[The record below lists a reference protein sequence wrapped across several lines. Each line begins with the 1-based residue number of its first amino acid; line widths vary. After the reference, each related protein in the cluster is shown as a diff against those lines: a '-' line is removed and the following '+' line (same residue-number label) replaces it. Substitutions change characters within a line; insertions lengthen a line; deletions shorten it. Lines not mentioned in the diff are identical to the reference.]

1 MQAIT
6 EGQSQQLGEDG
17 QPIENLE
24 ETETLGAPVE
34 IPKPPKFDP
43 NAMEDMAPAERLRYN
58 QAQARAEKEARDK
71 MIEDM
76 IAAER
81 ERDPD
86 ALDEDIIS
94 KVNL

>member
-1 MQAIT
+1 
-6 EGQSQQLGEDG
+6 
-17 QPIENLE
+17 
-24 ETETLGAPVE
+24 
-34 IPKPPKFDP
+34 
-43 NAMEDMAPAERLRYN
+43 MEDMAPAERLRYN

-94 KVNL
+94 KVNLQVQMKKESKNDTTMANETRRNVAPAVALGTVLATQVMQ